1 MGDTSGGEGAFVPSA
16 NMLKYARACVAPDV
30 PPEDSARCEAAG
42 VSLRGLKRWRSDPRF
57 AEWLLAETRRL
68 FAENVWEIWTVLGR
82 LAREGNVQAARLFLD
97 RFASDDG
104 ADASAAPET
113 FRALAAL
120 AEMQHAESIPPEDA
134 GESC

>member
-1 MGDTSGGEGAFVPSA
+1 MGGTTGCEEQFVPSA
-16 NMLKYARACVAPDV
+16 SMLKYARACVAPDV
-30 PPEDSARCEAAG
+30 PPDDSARCDAAG
-42 VSLRGLKRWRSDPRF
+42 VSLVGLKRWRSDPRF

-97 RFASDDG
+97 QFAPEDG
-104 ADASAAPET
+104 ADASAAPDT

-120 AEMQHAESIPPEDA
+120 AEMKRPESKLSENAE
-134 GESC
+134 

>member
-1 MGDTSGGEGAFVPSA
+1 
-16 NMLKYARACVAPDV
+16 MLKYARACVAPDV
-30 PPEDSARCEAAG
+30 PPDDSARCDAAG
-42 VSLRGLKRWRSDPRF
+42 VSLVGLKRWRSDPRF

-97 RFASDDG
+97 QFAPEDG
-104 ADASAAPET
+104 ADASAAPDT

-120 AEMQHAESIPPEDA
+120 AEMTHQESPRSESAE
-134 GESC
+134 